1 MKNYHYF
8 IVRDSLGNLAIRTRK
23 GCLRDRISEDSQL
36 MNIDCLPCSVYG
48 LGDVKAKTFS
58 QAVDKT
64 KIILEKNK
72 NKMVIAK

>member
-8 IVRDSLGNLAIRTRK
+8 IMRNSLRNLVIRTRK
-23 GCLRDRISEDSQL
+23 GCLRDQISKNSSI
-36 MNIDCLPCSVYG
+36 MNIDRLPCSVYG
-48 LGDVKAKTFS
+48 LGNIEAKTFS